1 MSLEAFGHRD
11 IVRHSRRWLIHDD
24 DINAVQLLLV
34 LSKRLS
40 NHSLN
45 TVSRRRFTT
54 MFFRDGKA
62 EPCLFVIIVAAEHCK
77 EFIPA
82 SRGFFEHAAESGCV
96 K

>member
-11 IVRHSRRWLIHDD
+11 IGRHSRRRLIHDD
-24 DINAVQLLLV
+24 DINAVQLLLM

-40 NHSLN
+40 NHPLN
-45 TVSRRRFTT
+45 AVSRRRFTT
-54 MFFRDGKA
+54 MFFRDRKA
-62 EPCLFVIIVAAEHCK
+62 ESWLFVFIVAAEHCK

-82 SRGFFEHAAESGCV
+82 SRGFFEHAAESGGV